1 MVLKDISSSRTG
13 VNIEKLCQ
21 EEAIWTLKYER
32 CFANGTVT
40 IDLENRTTQK

>member
-13 VNIEKLCQ
+13 VDIEKLWQ

-32 CFANGTVT
+32 CFADRTMT
-40 IDLENRTTQK
+40 MYLANRTAQK